1 MAAGMRPSKSLP
13 ASTSTVEAGSFLS
26 ILGPSGCGK
35 STLLRV
41 VADLLDPLGG
51 TISVLGDTPHAV
63 RSRRDV
69 GFVFQDST
77 LLPWRTRA
85 RQCPPAARCRAR
97 QPDAQDRG
105 PHRRIAGADGACR
118 LSASA
123 YPHQLSGGQRQRV
136 AIARALLGEPKLLL
150 MDEPFGALDEITRD
164 RLNDELLN
172 LWRRTGTTILFV
184 THSIAEA
191 AYLGE
196 RVIVLAANP
205 GRLVKD
211 LDMQADQAGR
221 QPLLARRPGNRRR
234 HGGMRDALE
243 AGVMRRAAAC
253 RRRWQSRCPFWAPPR
268 ILLTWQFLL
277 PLARRAGLYRADA
290 DGDIRGVFQKSW
302 PLLLGNLWPTA
313 DRGAGRLRHRQ
324 SRRRPARGRCSSTAA
339 SCRPPISRSCC
350 SSTPSRSWR
359 CRRSSS

>member
-1 MAAGMRPSKSLP
+1 MANAIE
-13 ASTSTVEAGSFLS
+13 TSRLDVGYGSRQAAVEVLSGLDLTVEAGSFLS

-51 TISVLGDTPHAV
+51 KISVLGDTPHAV

-77 LLPWRTRA
+77 LLPWRTVRENV
-85 RQCPPAARCRAR
+85 RLPLGIGQGSLTRKIE
-97 QPDAQDRG
+97 DRSDELLELMG
-105 PHRRIAGADGACR
+105 LAGFGER
-118 LSASA
+118 L
-123 YPHQLSGGQRQRV
+123 PHQLSGGQRQRV
-136 AIARALLGEPKLLL
+136 AIARALLGQPKLLL

-211 LDMQADQAGR
+211 LDM
-221 QPLLARRPGNRRR
+221 RPIKQDGNRCSREDPAIVAAMAELR
-234 HGGMRDALE
+234 TALE
-243 AGVMRRAAAC
+243 RA
-253 RRRWQSRCPFWAPPR
+253 S
-268 ILLTWQFLL
+268 
-277 PLARRAGLYRADA
+277 
-290 DGDIRGVFQKSW
+290 
-302 PLLLGNLWPTA
+302 
-313 DRGAGRLRHRQ
+313 
-324 SRRRPARGRCSSTAA
+324 
-339 SCRPPISRSCC
+339 
-350 SSTPSRSWR
+350 
-359 CRRSSS
+359 